1 MNSAAKIILG
11 IILILVPLILAI
23 IFGSWGHA
31 VVEFLKA
38 IVIILII
45 VVGIF
50 LVIIGAN
57 EGPKK

>member
-1 MNSAAKIILG
+1 
-11 IILILVPLILAI
+11 VPLILAI